1 MRASFQLA
9 GVGSLIVLPVCM
21 GDRLFAVDVPFL
33 YLGLLLF
40 VLFAAVTDSALWP
53 FPFPVLGRLTRVTES
68 DLGHCLP
75 LYIPTLCGTQGY
87 WEPVQVLGLGSDLQ
101 FLPRINLQTMGISD
115 PYPDQEKA
123 QDEICTD
130 CEMFSKV
137 VDWSS
142 SLQDTFGCGS
152 KPWGPGKL
160 QNR

>member
-1 MRASFQLA
+1 MSSRCAWATDS
-9 GVGSLIVLPVCM
+9 
-21 GDRLFAVDVPFL
+21 
-33 YLGLLLF
+33 LLLTF
-40 VLFAAVTDSALWP
+40 HFSIWVSCYLCCLHTDSALWA
-53 FPFPVLGRLTRVTES
+53 FPFPVLGRLTRETES

-152 KPWGPGKL
+152 KPWGLGKL